1 MIVKKQKS
9 KTQASSNTPSAEARQ
24 RPGRRSAVE
33 KKAAVLKVLSG
44 KATVE
49 QEAARL
55 CVHRETLQAWV
66 DEGLAALD
74 AAFRTTAGPSEE
86 ELELKKKNQ
95 MLERLV
101 TKYVMQKELLEN
113 ALEAE
118 RAEKK
123 RGPTVP
129 GKSSR

>member
-9 KTQASSNTPSAEARQ
+9 KTQATPAASAEQRQ
-24 RPGRRSAVE
+24 RPGRRSATE

-49 QEAARL
+49 QEATRL

-74 AAFRTTAGPSEE
+74 AAFRTASGPSDE

-113 ALEAE
+113 ALETE

>member
-9 KTQASSNTPSAEARQ
+9 KTQAATAASAEQRQ

-101 TKYVMQKELLEN
+101 TKYVLT
-113 ALEAE
+113 AE
-118 RAEKK
+118 M
-123 RGPTVP
+123 T
-129 GKSSR
+129 S

>member
-1 MIVKKQKS
+1 M
-9 KTQASSNTPSAEARQ
+9 
-24 RPGRRSAVE
+24 
-33 KKAAVLKVLSG
+33 LKVLSG

-74 AAFRTTAGPSEE
+74 AAFHTTAGPSEE

>member
-9 KTQASSNTPSAEARQ
+9 KTQAATAASAEQRQ